1 MEIDL
6 LFKIADRHTEMKR
19 ILTVY
24 NQQQTH
30 LKVQFITQT
39 NLVVAS
45 WPNCF
50 SVFYSTTFAHMS
62 AFFHFF

>member
-6 LFKIADRHTEMKR
+6 LFKIVARHTEMKR

-24 NQQQTH
+24 KQQQTH

-39 NLVVAS
+39 NLVVA
-45 WPNCF
+45 NCF
-50 SVFYSTTFAHMS
+50 SVFYSTTFALMS
-62 AFFHFF
+62 VFFHFF

>member
-6 LFKIADRHTEMKR
+6 LFKIVARHTEMKR

-24 NQQQTH
+24 KQQQTH

-39 NLVVAS
+39 NLVVFQLA
-45 WPNCF
+45 
-50 SVFYSTTFAHMS
+50 
-62 AFFHFF
+62 